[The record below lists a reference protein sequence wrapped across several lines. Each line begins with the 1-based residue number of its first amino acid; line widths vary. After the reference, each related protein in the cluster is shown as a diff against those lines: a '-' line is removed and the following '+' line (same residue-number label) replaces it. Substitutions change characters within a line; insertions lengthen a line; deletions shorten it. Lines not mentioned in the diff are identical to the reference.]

1 VPLDNDVNPGPEP
14 AGNSDEDQLL
24 DQILGHLRSQ
34 PVREMPA
41 LPEVPGRMSEVSR
54 RKSEVESGR
63 SKAKR
68 GSGRWWLA
76 AAAIGLAASLVG
88 VLIWQE
94 LSKVRLEREA
104 PEVALQPLPGGDQPR
119 PETDVLP
126 PTPEPPPVTRLAVDL
141 AQPLDQL
148 SAGLDAVDAEIAEL
162 RTRAALLDARRKADS
177 LLASRES
184 QAPRSLP

>member
-1 VPLDNDVNPGPEP
+1 MPLDKDMNPGSEP

-34 PVREMPA
+34 PVPEMPA
-41 LPEVPGRMSEVSR
+41 LPEVGGRT
-54 RKSEVESGR
+54 SEVESGR

-94 LSKVRLEREA
+94 LSKVRLERGA
-104 PEVALQPLPGGDQPR
+104 PEVAVQPLPGGDQPAAE
-119 PETDVLP
+119 PDTLP
-126 PTPEPPPVTRLAVDL
+126 PTPESPPVTRLAVDL

-148 SAGLDAVDAEIAEL
+148 STGLDAVDAEIAEL

-177 LLASRES
+177 LLASRDS
-184 QAPRSLP
+184 QTPPSFPLP

>member
-1 VPLDNDVNPGPEP
+1 MHPGPEP

-24 DQILGHLRSQ
+24 DQIASHLRSQ
-34 PVREMPA
+34 PVPEMPA
-41 LPEVPGRMSEVSR
+41 LPEFGGRTSEVSS
-54 RKSEVESGR
+54 RKSEIER
-63 SKAKR
+63 R
-68 GSGRWWLA
+68 RSGRWWLA
-76 AAAIGLAASLVG
+76 AAVALAASLVG

-94 LSKVRLEREA
+94 LSKVRLERGES
-104 PEVALQPLPGGDQPR
+104 EVAAQPLPGGDQPR

-184 QAPRSLP
+184 QTPPSLP